1 MSKPFL
7 IAGVLLLLVVGVFGQ
22 TLRHEFVNFDDDLY
36 VTDNPHVREGFCADS
51 VAWAFSAR
59 DASNWHPVTWLSHML
74 DCQCYGLSARGHHLT
89 NVLLHAAVAMLL
101 FLVLQQMTGEL
112 WPAAFTAAVF
122 AVHPLRVE
130 SVAWIAER
138 KDILSGLFFVLTL
151 AAYVAY
157 TRALV
162 PTLRVGTHRPDA
174 LRPDVF
180 AEVDYKT
187 SLRRGAS
194 GQVCSHA
201 ERGNKSFSIFRYWLV
216 MALFALGLMAKPMLV
231 TLPFVLLLL
240 DYWPLGRIAD
250 RRRVLLEK
258 TPLFA
263 MSAAACAVTIWAQGE
278 TISLSGHVTL
288 PWRLANAVV
297 AYVDYL
303 GQFIY
308 PVNLA
313 VLYPHPGDGL
323 ALWKIAAAAVLL
335 VVVTGAVVLLRR
347 RAPYL
352 LVGWFWYVGMLVPVI
367 GLVQVGRQAMA
378 DRYTYL
384 PQIGLCI
391 AIAWGAKQF
400 VGSRVWLRPVCG
412 AAAVLVIAV
421 FAACAWHQTAY
432 WRNGETLWTRAIECT
447 RRNPAAH
454 YNLGVVLAGQQRI
467 DEAIAEYG
475 KAVAADPD
483 YAEARFNMAVLLNHQ
498 GRTDE
503 AIEQYRRVLEIEP
516 DASDAHLNLG
526 VLLAARGEADEA
538 IRHYREVLRIMPTSA
553 DAENNLANVLT
564 RQGRLDEAIRHYK
577 EAVRIDPNHA
587 AARRNLEMALRRL
600 GERP

>member
-1 MSKPFL
+1 MFKSLL

-36 VTDNPHVREGFCADS
+36 VTDNPHVREGFSADG

-74 DCQCYGLSARGHHLT
+74 DCQWHGLSARGHHLT
-89 NVLLHAAVAMLL
+89 SVLLHAGVAMLL
-101 FLVLQQMTGEL
+101 FLVLQQMTGDC
-112 WPAAFTAAVF
+112 WPSAFAAAVF

-138 KDILSGLFFVLTL
+138 KDVLSGLFFMLTL
-151 AAYVAY
+151 AAYVGY
-157 TRALV
+157 VRCQ
-162 PTLRVGTHRPDA
+162 
-174 LRPDVF
+174 
-180 AEVDYKT
+180 
-187 SLRRGAS
+187 AS
-194 GQVCSHA
+194 PW
-201 ERGNKSFSIFRYWLV
+201 RLFRYLLV
-216 MALFALGLMAKPMLV
+216 VVLFALGLMAKPMLV
-231 TLPFVLLLL
+231 TLPFALLLL

-250 RRRVLLEK
+250 WRRALLEK
-258 TPLFA
+258 IPLFA
-263 MSAAACAVTIWAQGE
+263 MSVAACAVTIWAQGE
-278 TISLSGHVTL
+278 TISLSGHVAL
-288 PWRLANAVV
+288 PWRLANAVA
-297 AYVDYL
+297 AYADYL
-303 GQFIY
+303 GQFFF

-313 VLYPHPGDGL
+313 ALYPHPGDGL
-323 ALWKIAAAAVLL
+323 AIWKIAASAALL
-335 VVVTGAVVLLRR
+335 TVITGAVVVLRR

-352 LVGWFWYVGMLVPVI
+352 PVGWFWYVGMLVPVI

-384 PQIGLCI
+384 PQIGLCV
-391 AIAWGAKQF
+391 ALAWGAKQLAD
-400 VGSRVWLRPVCG
+400 SRVWLRPACG
-412 AAAVLVIAV
+412 AAGAVVIAV

-432 WRNGETLWTRAIECT
+432 WRNSESLWTHTIECT
-447 RRNPAAH
+447 WQNPTAH
-454 YNLGVVLAGQQRI
+454 YNLGIVRAGQRRI
-467 DEAIAEYG
+467 DEAIAEYE
-475 KAVAADPD
+475 KAVNAAPD

-538 IRHYREVLRIMPTSA
+538 IRHYREVLRIMPASA

-564 RQGRLDEAIRHYK
+564 RQGRLDEAIRHYE
-577 EAVRIDPNHA
+577 EAVRIDPNNE
-587 AARRNLEMALRRL
+587 AARRNLETALQRL